1 MKASVRILGLV
12 IGMLVMSGLAHAG
25 VSVQASVDRDHI
37 QLGDSLTLTLDV
49 SGASSGVS
57 ADLSPLQ
64 KDFNVLGRSTSVSQS
79 WVNGRV
85 SATSSISISL
95 RPLHAGTLTIP
106 ALDVDGQ
113 TTRPL
118 TVQVSDAPV
127 RGQGK
132 VGDPAFIEVSMNA
145 HKVYVGQ
152 QVALDVRLL
161 YTPALMDG
169 NMSTPQVDGAKVS
182 ALGRAVRFQTRRGGM
197 TYNVIERHF
206 AIIAQHAG
214 MLQMDPIQFSGHVM
228 DATDPGSLFSNG
240 KLVTARSDAP
250 RLRVLPRPAASG
262 KGTWL
267 PARHLE
273 LSISGL
279 PASGQV
285 QVGEPVTV
293 TLHEGATGLTAAA
306 LPVPTLPGIS
316 GADVYPDQPQ
326 DVTHHNDQWLTGSR
340 SRSFAI
346 VPKRTGILHIPAI
359 TLPWW
364 NVVSNQPKTAS
375 IPAQNITVVAAGPAS
390 PANAVPATASTA
402 PAHAGPMAS
411 GSPTD
416 VNSKPHPATSAG
428 HMDTKSSRWRWLALT
443 SMGLWIVAAFALLA
457 WCFMRRRRFRRD
469 ATPMSASTPGTRALR
484 HAFIESARG
493 HDLHAAA
500 QALLHW
506 AQSERNAIR
515 NLGMLARQLDDA
527 EQVSA
532 IQELQ
537 RCMFAADEKSER
549 IGERLEKTFSS
560 GFAWIRKPGNDGD
573 DTSLPPLY
581 PSR

>member
-1 MKASVRILGLV
+1 VKASVRILGLV

-240 KLVTARSDAP
+240 KMVTARSDAP
-250 RLRVLPRPAASG
+250 RLKVLPRPAASG
-262 KGTWL
+262 KGAWL

-293 TLHEGATGLTAAA
+293 TLHEGATGLSAAA
-306 LPVPTLPGIS
+306 LPMPTLPGIA

-326 DVTHHNDQWLTGSR
+326 DVTHHNDQWLTG
-340 SRSFAI
+340 
-346 VPKRTGILHIPAI
+346 L
-359 TLPWW
+359 W
-364 NVVSNQPKTAS
+364 
-375 IPAQNITVVAAGPAS
+375 VVAA
-390 PANAVPATASTA
+390 
-402 PAHAGPMAS
+402 
-411 GSPTD
+411 
-416 VNSKPHPATSAG
+416 
-428 HMDTKSSRWRWLALT
+428 
-443 SMGLWIVAAFALLA
+443 IALLA

-469 ATPMSASTPGTRALR
+469 ATPASDSTPGTRALR
-484 HAFIESARG
+484 HAFLVTARG
-493 HDLHAAA
+493 HDLHATA

-506 AQSERNAIR
+506 AQSERGAIR
-515 NLGMLARQLDDA
+515 NLGVLARQLDDA

-537 RCMFAADEKSER
+537 RCMFAADGKAER
-549 IGERLEKTFSS
+549 IGERLEKSFSG
-560 GFAWIRKPGNDGD
+560 GFGWIREHRDGD
-573 DTSLPPLY
+573 DGTSLPPLY

>member
-1 MKASVRILGLV
+1 VKASVRILGLV

-364 NVVSNQPKTAS
+364 NVVSTQPKTAS